1 MLLALV
7 LSVQA
12 TTAAAATPNPCTDQ
26 MSELCKIS
34 ALFCPGAYPAD
45 LQPGNGSVPCWPEKA
60 ASPVTH
66 DTRVVNRPT
75 AAGVLHPTTAPSTAS
90 STTGAGHESST
101 RTDSSERGRS
111 IVSGFFARL
120 IGR

>member
-34 ALFCPGAYPAD
+34 PLFCPGAYPAD

-60 ASPVTH
+60 ASPATH

-75 AAGVLHPTTAPSTAS
+75 AGVMHPTTAPSTAS
-90 STTGAGHESST
+90 STTGAGQESAT
-101 RTDSSERGRS
+101 RSDSSERGRS
-111 IVSGFFARL
+111 IVSRFFARL